1 MNETDNKT
9 ENYHLPKNK
18 QLKGFAKTMRKNPTD
33 EESRLWYGL
42 LRYITPKFHRQKIIG
57 NYIADFYCPKLKII
71 IEVDGSQHYEE
82 KQLIYDAI
90 RTEYLEEFGYEV
102 TRIPNYI
109 VNKEF
114 KGLTNYLIEYCQKKC
129 KGFDLEFSCNP
140 ERNPRNKFK

>member
-1 MNETDNKT
+1 MSEIDNKKR
-9 ENYHLPKNK
+9 NNHLPKNK

-82 KQLIYDAI
+82 KQLVYDAV

-102 TRIPNYI
+102 LRIPNYLVTRKFNI
-109 VNKEF
+109 
-114 KGLTNYLIEYCQKKC
+114 LSNYLLEYCQKKS
-129 KGFDLEFSCNP
+129 KELDFEFSYNE
-140 ERNPRNKFK
+140 ERNPRTKFK

>member
-1 MNETDNKT
+1 
-9 ENYHLPKNK
+9 
-18 QLKGFAKTMRKNPTD
+18 
-33 EESRLWYGL
+33 L
-42 LRYITPKFHRQKIIG
+42 LRYLKPKFHRQKIIG

-102 TRIPNYI
+102 IRIPNYI

-114 KGLTNYLIEYCQKKC
+114 NGLINYLLEYCREKC
-129 KGFDLEFSCNP
+129 KDFDLEFIYNV
-140 ERNPRNKFK
+140 ERNWRTKFK